1 MRRRFKPKPRI
12 AFQRVARSALLHGD
26 TICRQWLPGG
36 KLSGSEYSVKNP
48 RRMDRRAGSF
58 KINIDTGL
66 WCDFA
71 TGEGGRDFISLGAYL
86 FSLSQKQAACNLAD
100 MIGVEAYE

>member
-1 MRRRFKPKPRI
+1 MRRSCKPRPRIDFKRI
-12 AFQRVARSALLHGD
+12 ARAALLHGD
-26 TICRQWLPGG
+26 IICRQWLPGG
-36 KLSGSEYSVKNP
+36 RLCGCEYTVKNP

-58 KINIDTGL
+58 KINIASGL

-100 MIGVEAYE
+100 MIGVDAYE